1 MSSGQLSQA
10 NDTPRW
16 QTLWQAAAR
25 HRRSMAYLVAA
36 AIILMAA
43 AACTTINVRDS
54 VLDSFQLR
62 LLVAFLSCVAGSN
75 ILTAL
80 NVRHERWHVVTWT
93 AVIGGWF
100 LLLFLT

>member
-1 MSSGQLSQA
+1 MSAGQLSQA
-10 NDTPRW
+10 NDTPRR

-25 HRRSMAYLVAA
+25 HRRLLACLVAA

-54 VLDSFQLR
+54 FQLR
-62 LLVAFLSCVAGSN
+62 LLVVFLSCVSGSN
-75 ILTAL
+75 LLAAL
-80 NVRHERWHVVTWT
+80 NVRHERWYDLIWT
-93 AVIGGWF
+93 AIMGGWF